1 MFRCELRRREVTTLR
16 ESVSD
21 GTTAKGAPAWNNLPN
36 RITVARLLASIVLF
50 VLLANLPEGPSE
62 SRRSMASIAL
72 WLFVAIAVSDW
83 LDGWCARRYG
93 MVTAIGRILD
103 PFVDKIT
110 VCGTYIL
117 LLGVSGPASPLRP
130 WMAVAILGREFLVN
144 DLRSWIESRGVDF
157 SAKAPGKI
165 KMILQCITAG
175 VLLARLE
182 DGTLLGV
189 DVSLVLDDVLAWSTL
204 LVTVGS
210 GIWYAIRGMTLVR
223 RAEL

>member
-1 MFRCELRRREVTTLR
+1 MPDLLA
-16 ESVSD
+16 
-21 GTTAKGAPAWNNLPN
+21 AKAGPAWNNLPN
-36 RITVARLLASIVLF
+36 RITLARLLASIVLF
-50 VLLANLPEGPSE
+50 VILANLPDGPSE
-62 SRRSMASIAL
+62 SRRFYADIAL
-72 WLFVAIAVSDW
+72 WLFVAIAISDW

-165 KMILQCITAG
+165 KMILQCVTAG
-175 VLLARLE
+175 VLLARLA
-182 DGTLLGV
+182 DGTLLGLEVPLVV
-189 DVSLVLDDVLAWSTL
+189 DNTLAWATL
-204 LVTVGS
+204 LVTIGS
-210 GIWYAIRGMTLVR
+210 GIWYAVRGMTLVR